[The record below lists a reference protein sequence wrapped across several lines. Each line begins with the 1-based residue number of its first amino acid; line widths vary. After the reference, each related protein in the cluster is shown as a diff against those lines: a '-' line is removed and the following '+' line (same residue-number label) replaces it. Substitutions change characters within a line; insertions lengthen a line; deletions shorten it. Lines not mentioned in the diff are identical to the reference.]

1 MGLVGRILACSVPSL
16 ECLGFECLVFRH
28 VVAVPLKPRFVL
40 IQKHL
45 LQSAGTLIQ
54 TDLKRVHFI
63 RRMRNNNVSLQVQ

>member
-16 ECLGFECLVFRH
+16 ECLGYVRH

-45 LQSAGTLIQ
+45 LQLAGTLIQ